1 MSKSKNTK
9 YNDRRLDREYMDGE
23 VDYRKQPRKKDKRIE
38 RALRTMNIEELVEE
52 EGFDP
57 EWYDYI
63 VEEELEQLMEKR
75 HANV

>member
-38 RALRTMNIEELVEE
+38 RALRTMDI
-52 EGFDP
+52 
-57 EWYDYI
+57 
-63 VEEELEQLMEKR
+63 EQLVQEDGIDPDDYANWLDDELMEMQ